1 MYYDFSDGTTDVT
14 RTVHFGV
21 PDPFQVEAYTRV
33 LKGQLDFADVVFPAS
48 SRTSYND
55 IDILARRYVLHVIF
69 LIPEDSNVTVK
80 KFAIII
86 NNTN

>member
-1 MYYDFSDGTTDVT
+1 MT

-48 SRTSYND
+48 SRTSYYD
-55 IDILARRYVLHVIF
+55 IDILARRYVLHVMF
-69 LIPEDSNVTVK
+69 LIVENSHATVYI
-80 KFAIII
+80 F
-86 NNTN
+86 